1 MCNVERRKMRR
12 ETAEHTLPHEILK
25 MVPLHIVGEIANI
38 DPAVLLRG
46 FSDAAHSLFLGSLPF
61 FERPML
67 WATGITSARSSTRC
81 SNCAHRTALAAV
93 ILAAVSS

>member
-1 MCNVERRKMRR
+1 MRS
-12 ETAEHTLPHEILK
+12 ETAEHTLSHEVLE

-61 FERPML
+61 LERPML
-67 WATGITSARSSTRC
+67 LAAWVASARSSARC
-81 SNCAHRTALAAV
+81 SNCAHRTTLAAV
-93 ILAAVSS
+93 VLATISS